1 MFPVPL
7 RLSPGTDL
15 RQSLWHYCQDRS
27 IRAAYMLTA
36 VGSLQSAVIRFANQP
51 AGTHLQQPLEILS
64 LAGTLS
70 MAGVHLHIALADSQG
85 RVIGGHLMD
94 GCLVYTTAEIVL
106 GQVPGI
112 SFQRQPDPVTGFKEL
127 LIEEDESAEP

>member
-1 MFPVPL
+1 MIPVPL

-15 RQSLWHYCQDRS
+15 RQALWHHCQHRS
-27 IRAAYMLTA
+27 IRAAYILTA

-51 AGTHLQQPLEILS
+51 TGTHLNQPWEILS

-106 GQVPGI
+106 GQIPGVT
-112 SFQRQPDPVTGFKEL
+112 FQRQYDPATGFKEL
-127 LIEEDESAEP
+127 LIEASTEP